1 MQQQIAVITLGVS
14 DLDRSRIFYAEGF
27 GRHRADEPAP
37 GAARAAGTS
46 LSIELLL
53 SGAAAVCST
62 VSFAPQAVKIIRTR
76 NGRHRTGP

>member
-1 MQQQIAVITLGVS
+1 
-14 DLDRSRIFYAEGF
+14 
-27 GRHRADEPAP
+27 
-37 GAARAAGTS
+37 